1 VHVHV
6 SHRLSVAALA
16 AALAAACLAGTAIA
30 QASSSSTRPTFGVS
44 GGLAIPTG
52 SFGQN
57 FSSGYDIGALLG
69 VQPAGFPVGLRFEG
83 AYQRYDLKSPNTLG
97 IHTNIISGTANAV
110 IGHTAPEGQIAP
122 YLIGGVGVYNLKVT
136 ATQAPNNSS
145 DTKFG
150 LNIGAGI
157 DLPLSGIAV
166 FAEARYHYI
175 LTNSGNTYG
184 GGSNTGVVP
193 IVVGV
198 RF

>member
-1 VHVHV
+1 VHAFRHLTAAV
-6 SHRLSVAALA
+6 SA
-16 AALAAACLAGTAIA
+16 AAILSGSAAG
-30 QASSSSTRPTFGVS
+30 QASVRPTVGVS

-52 SFGQN
+52 SFGQT
-57 FSSGYDIGALLG
+57 FSSGYDIGVLLG
-69 VQPAGFPVGLRFEG
+69 IKPAASPVGLRFEG
-83 AYQRYDLKSPNTLG
+83 AYQRYDAKGTNPLG

-110 IGHTAPEGQIAP
+110 IGRPAAAGSISP
-122 YLIGGVGVYNLKVT
+122 YLIGGVGIYNVKVT
-136 ATQAPNNSS
+136 ASQAPNNSS

-166 FAEARYHYI
+166 FFEARYHYI
-175 LTNSGNTYG
+175 LLNSGNSFG
-184 GGSNTGVVP
+184 GGSNLGVVP